1 MFREATPVGHNN
13 LKTDWTD
20 YRGWSWKTIPRRVD
34 PNDVIDSST
43 EGFLE
48 ILSNVLVAQERSL
61 SFTYGRPDASCSS
74 FTLMYLV
81 NAGQAG

>member
-1 MFREATPVGHNN
+1 MFGEVSPVSHIS

-20 YRGWSWKTIPRRVD
+20 YRERSWKTIRRM
-34 PNDVIDSST
+34 NVIDSST
-43 EGFLE
+43 KGFLE

-61 SFTYGRPDASCSS
+61 ALTYGGPNESCSS

-81 NAGQAG
+81 NAGQVG